1 MKSKIFNYIKKLI
14 KILIWPII
22 FMIGQFLIS
31 YIISLGYT
39 LTHSNLPLEELTS
52 NTSVFLEKNKVLISF
67 LSICIFLP
75 IFIHQYKNLKT
86 DNYKFNKDYLFIFL
100 FGIGYSIIIN
110 ILFLNFN
117 NVFGINSNQF
127 SPISNN
133 QIIPLIICSGIIGPI
148 LEEFLF
154 RGIVFNKLK
163 IFNNKKISIFL
174 TSLIF
179 SLVHGNIFNMIN
191 AFILSYI
198 AIYLYDKYKTLLASI
213 ILHISVNTTVVLII
227 NIIVS
232 NFNNINYLLLL
243 MGFIFIMLSSVKI
256 FKNT

>member
-1 MKSKIFNYIKKLI
+1 MKSKIFNYLKKI
-14 KILIWPII
+14 SKILIWPII

-52 NTSVFLEKNKVLISF
+52 NTSIFLEQNKVLISF
-67 LSICIFLP
+67 ISICIFLP
-75 IFIHQYKNLKT
+75 IFIHKYKKLKS
-86 DNYKFNKDYLFIFL
+86 DNYKFNKEYLFIFL
-100 FGIGYSIIIN
+100 FGMGYSIIIN
-110 ILFLNFN
+110 ILFLNVN

-127 SPISNN
+127 SPISNK

-148 LEEFLF
+148 LEEYLF
-154 RGIVFNKLK
+154 RGIIFNKLK
-163 IFNNKKISIFL
+163 IFNSEKTSIFL

-179 SLVHGNIFNMIN
+179 SLVHANIFNMIN

-198 AIYLYDKYKTLLASI
+198 SIYLYKKYKTLLGSI

-232 NFNNINYLLLL
+232 NFNNINYLLLF